1 MAGDVHPRLYSS
13 TEVISGFGKA
23 EVTDCGMCTQVG
35 LIAKRLG
42 QNKSISEKN
51 PLMSAV
57 NKLASYL
64 ALLLALVIVCA
75 TLVAFWTKYQD
86 PQKPCAEKDEVCF
99 LKTAVLRAVVMSV
112 ALIPHGLPFICTVML
127 YVTGRWFHKFLFLS
141 SISILLTR
149 RNPYLIGDLH
159 IFWNFGPFMVCLISS
174 QMIIPQSR
182 VGICQYQLHHL
193 RDALGFHDV
202 NGQQTRLPAF

>member
-1 MAGDVHPRLYSS
+1 
-13 TEVISGFGKA
+13 
-23 EVTDCGMCTQVG
+23 MCTQVG

-42 QNKSISEKN
+42 ENKSISEKN

-64 ALLLALVIVCA
+64 ALVLALVIVCA
-75 TLVAFWTKYQD
+75 TLVAFWTGYQD

-127 YVTGRWFHKFLFLS
+127 YVTGRCFRSFIFLFHLIKPQKPWSHRRSTQIWTIKLGVEYHPTLRRDLPIPMASSLGVQMVQMVKKRAKNQRFS
-141 SISILLTR
+141 SIFIDDETSTGLDTPI
-149 RNPYLIGDLH
+149 
-159 IFWNFGPFMVCLISS
+159 
-174 QMIIPQSR
+174 
-182 VGICQYQLHHL
+182 
-193 RDALGFHDV
+193 
-202 NGQQTRLPAF
+202 